1 MAAITEA
8 YLATWDAR
16 QVFWI
21 ALAGFAATLAAGHR
35 YRHIAL
41 PVIMPLL
48 YVMPAIYHV
57 WIGYKEFGYDAIWL
71 LPLLGLTLS
80 SPTPLAWSLPK
91 RWQWPLATWAAIVSI
106 SWPIV
111 FLRESDFT
119 WWVAIVPLERVSNSS
134 DGIGPWQAALNVTY
148 FVLLHNVGIL
158 WIDALCRWYRDHR
171 ERFRVE
177 VLLPLAIAA
186 AVSCVVSIYQGYVDL
201 TFLNTGFWAYM
212 IRAGGTLGDPNK
224 LGAIAAFWTVGSL
237 VLARRADTT
246 RAFVM
251 GAAAM
256 LLGIAGVWLSGSR
269 TGLGALLFSL
279 PIAAFE
285 ALGTWR
291 SSPGAARWSPG
302 RVAAVTGAM
311 LAVVV
316 LLIVALR
323 FSNTH
328 TIAARGTLGYL
339 PFYGDRGI
347 AASVNELLWERFGYG
362 PAAIEMV
369 MEHPIDGVGIGV
381 FHTVVHDFATLRG
394 YTGADAI
401 PTDNAQNWFRHNI
414 AELGIIGS
422 LPLLW
427 WCVVLGY
434 AMFSRPPGGRLRQ
447 GSGAQGDRLSFGLL
461 RAVIIGFGMASIFG
475 MPSQA
480 MAVVI
485 TFWTFVFWLFV
496 ERGGEAPGPAAPQ
509 RLDAWRHNR
518 RPGTDVD
525 SCRRDASSTPAAISG
540 RAIDRCGLAGSTST
554 G

>member
-1 MAAITEA
+1 M
-8 YLATWDAR
+8 
-16 QVFWI
+16 
-21 ALAGFAATLAAGHR
+21 
-35 YRHIAL
+35 
-41 PVIMPLL
+41 
-48 YVMPAIYHV
+48 
-57 WIGYKEFGYDAIWL
+57 
-71 LPLLGLTLS
+71 
-80 SPTPLAWSLPK
+80 
-91 RWQWPLATWAAIVSI
+91 SI

-171 ERFRVE
+171 ERFRRE
-177 VLLPLAIAA
+177 VLLPLAMAA

-237 VLARRADTT
+237 VLAIRAGTT
-246 RAFVM
+246 RAFLM

-279 PIAAFE
+279 PMAAFE
-285 ALGTWR
+285 ALRAWR

-311 LAVVV
+311 LAVAM

-339 PFYGDRGI
+339 PFFGDRGI
-347 AASVNELLWERFGYG
+347 AASANELLWERFGYG

-369 MEHPIDGVGIGV
+369 KEHPIEGVGIGV

-394 YTGADAI
+394 YTGEDAI

-422 LPLLW
+422 IPLLW
-427 WCVVLGY
+427 WCVLLVYDVQPAL
-434 AMFSRPPGGRLRQ
+434 AAAFAKASTF
-447 GSGAQGDRLSFGLL
+447 AKATADRSAP
-461 RAVIIGFGMASIFG
+461 RVIGCRSACC
-475 MPSQA
+475 
-480 MAVVI
+480 
-485 TFWTFVFWLFV
+485 
-496 ERGGEAPGPAAPQ
+496 AP
-509 RLDAWRHNR
+509 
-518 RPGTDVD
+518 
-525 SCRRDASSTPAAISG
+525 
-540 RAIDRCGLAGSTST
+540 
-554 G
+554 